1 MWDWFIGVLVQILG
15 GIQSFLGDWGLAV
28 IVLTVIVRV
37 LLTPLMIY
45 SAKSTARMQL
55 MQPKIEEIKTK
66 YEQDPARQGEEM
78 RKLYADI
85 KFNPLTGCLLLL
97 LQMPIFFALFSVARQ
112 VPENASF
119 YNIIPSITRSC
130 ADMVATGDWFAAAP
144 YLILIILLGGLT
156 LVSML
161 MTSTS
166 QSKSQKDQMMI
177 MGVMMTGMMVWFCW
191 SVPAAAVL
199 YYITSNAWQT
209 AQQFLVTNRVIQKEK
224 EKEALEAADKP
235 IEVDV
240 VRREKKARPKK
251 KN

>member
-240 VRREKKARPKK
+240 VRRERKARPKK